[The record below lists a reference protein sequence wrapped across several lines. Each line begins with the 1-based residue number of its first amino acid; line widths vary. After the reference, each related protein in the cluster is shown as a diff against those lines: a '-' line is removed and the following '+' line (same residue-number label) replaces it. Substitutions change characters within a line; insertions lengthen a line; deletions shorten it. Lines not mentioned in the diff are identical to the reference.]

1 MAVPARLP
9 AETRCDDCPMSEIA
23 AEAELI
29 LRLVLAGVVGA
40 LIGIEREVHGHPAGM
55 RTHLLVAL
63 GSAVF
68 TVLSV
73 HGFASPG
80 AVVDPTRI
88 AAQIVSGIGF
98 LGAGAILKEGFT
110 IRGLTTAASLWTTA
124 ALGMAAGVGEYAI
137 TVATTAIA
145 LISLWP
151 LRPIS
156 DRLEGARRPI
166 AQVRLEVETLEDLA
180 RAREALRTAGI
191 EITGMRSRRLS
202 SGRLEAELEVR
213 RGGASD
219 LYGALGTLS
228 ASTGAIVT
236 GIDQTE

>member
-1 MAVPARLP
+1 
-9 AETRCDDCPMSEIA
+9 MSDVA

-29 LRLVLAGVVGA
+29 LRLLLAGVVGA

-68 TVLSV
+68 TVLSF
-73 HGFASPG
+73 HGFAAPG

-88 AAQIVSGIGF
+88 AAQVVSGIGF

-151 LRPIS
+151 LQPIS
-156 DRLEGARRPI
+156 ERLEGARRST
-166 AQVRLEVETLEDLA
+166 AQVRLEVETLEHLG
-180 RAREALRTAGI
+180 RVREALRSAGI
-191 EITGMRSRRLS
+191 EITGTRSRRLS
-202 SGRLEAELEVR
+202 TGRLEAELEVR
-213 RGGASD
+213 RRTGAD
-219 LYGALGTLS
+219 LYGALSALG
-228 ASTGAIVT
+228 ASTGVIVS
-236 GIDQTE
+236 GIDQAE